1 MFLLLVLL
9 FPSSAAAP
17 PSSCLLLPST
27 AFRRSGTTSN
37 VFVTVSSL
45 LRASFKLASKQYT
58 LVHRLHVGPSAS
70 SKRPRSPLIPHS
82 WHTRKSLFFKAI
94 CIFIFR

>member
-9 FPSSAAAP
+9 FSSAAAAL

-27 AFRRSGTTSN
+27 AFRCSNTTSN

-45 LRASFKLASKQYT
+45 LCASFKLASKQYT
-58 LVHRLHVGPSAS
+58 LVHCLHVGPSSS
-70 SKRPRSPLIPHS
+70 SKRPRSPFIPHS

-94 CIFIFR
+94 YIFIFR